1 MCQSTVKGTFV
12 STRVLK
18 EHDLALLKV
27 QPCLLS
33 EEKVCALDD
42 ELEVWLAIRV
52 DESRRIGD
60 VDGLGASSPASAVV
74 LGKQSYR
81 RLTVH
86 RTAQGDR
93 P

>member
-60 VDGLGASSPASAVV
+60 VDGLGLAVQHQQ
-74 LGKQSYR
+74 LSWGNN
-81 RLTVH
+81 H
-86 RTAQGDR
+86 IGD
-93 P
+93 